1 VSVFKA
7 LKFIVILI
15 VVDSASNLGI
25 LIDYLKGFGFIVLE
39 ANSGEEALKVV
50 GYLKPDVILLD
61 VKLPGIDGFETCRQ
75 LKANQFIKNVPVIF
89 MTTETSVVDKM
100 HGFALGAV
108 DYITKPI
115 QTEELLARLR
125 THLTIQHLQSEL
137 ETQNERLQQE
147 IAEREKLIEELD
159 AFAHTVAHDLKDP
172 LGVTVNY
179 AQFIKSYHSR
189 MSLEDLEQYSDRIIK
204 NGQKMGAII
213 DELLLL
219 SSVRVERVTSEPIDM
234 APIVEEAQNRLAH
247 MIEEAQAEVV
257 APDEWPLAWGY
268 APWIEEVWTNYI
280 SNAIKYGGTP
290 PLIQLGATISTDN
303 MVKFWVKDNGPG
315 LTLEAQAQLFVPFS
329 RPTQKAKVKGHG
341 LGLSI
346 VQRIVERLGGY
357 VGVES
362 NGQGGSV
369 FSFSLPFYSDIQKQ
383 IDE

>member
-1 VSVFKA
+1 MSVFKA

-15 VVDSASNLGI
+15 AVDSSSNLGI

-39 ANSGEEALKVV
+39 TNSGEDALKVV

-89 MTTETSVVDKM
+89 MTTETGVIDKM

-137 ETQNERLQQE
+137 EAQNERLQQE

-179 AQFIKSYHSR
+179 AQFIKGYHSR
-189 MSLEDLEQYSDRIIK
+189 MSPDDLEQYSDKIIK
-204 NGQKMGAII
+204 NGQKMSSII
-213 DELLLL
+213 EELLLL
-219 SSVRVERVTSEPIDM
+219 SSVRIERVTSEPIDM
-234 APIVEEAQNRLAH
+234 APIIEEAQSRLTH
-247 MIEEAQAEVV
+247 MIEEARAEVMT
-257 APDEWPLAWGY
+257 PDEWPLAWGY

-290 PLIQLGATISTDN
+290 PLIQLGATISKDN
-303 MVKFWVKDNGPG
+303 TVKFWVKDNGPG

-329 RPTQKAKVKGHG
+329 RPTRKTNIKGHG

-346 VQRIVERLGGY
+346 VQRIVERLGGS

-362 NGQGGSV
+362 NGHGGSV
-369 FSFSLPFYSDIQKQ
+369 FSFSLPFYSGVQKQ
-383 IDE
+383 EE